1 LSFPEKGNDA
11 RGLRATVITERRRHA
26 HQVPPSFARWVAG
39 AVRCEPKSLD
49 RDTRRAWRTTGL
61 LDISKTDMAEVGS
74 RRNNRKTGEGIVGLI
89 RSEEYVCDYCGS
101 AVSSPEMLIGKLA
114 LRKRGARGLSR
125 EISLSLH
132 PDCLEKLT
140 ENAERPGRRRA
151 RGPAADSS

>member
-1 LSFPEKGNDA
+1 M
-11 RGLRATVITERRRHA
+11 
-26 HQVPPSFARWVAG
+26 
-39 AVRCEPKSLD
+39 
-49 RDTRRAWRTTGL
+49 TGL

-101 AVSSPEMLIGKLA
+101 AVSSPDMLIGKLA

-140 ENAERPGRRRA
+140 ENAERPGRRRP